1 MLVNIPGDFFQIPF
15 IKYTID
21 AIIKIVITLILSGII
36 GFEREHSHRPAGVR
50 THILVS
56 ISSCLVAIT
65 DIYVTNHYVGTG
77 INADPTRL
85 AAQIFAGIGFLGAG
99 TILREGFNVKGL
111 TTAASLLA
119 VACIGVA
126 VGFGYFPGAILAT
139 LGIYITLNSLKKV
152 MTTVDSGKILYIELR
167 DGGGL
172 KITEITSLIRSF
184 GNSVKSM
191 EVVFNEKR
199 IKLSKK
205 NDTTTIKAIVFPTTE
220 EGLNLAIN
228 ALRQESV
235 VVDVYVD

>member
-1 MLVNIPGDFFQIPF
+1 MLISIPGGFFQIPF

-21 AIIKIVITLILSGII
+21 AIIKIGITLILGGII
-36 GFEREHSHRPAGVR
+36 GFEREHSHRPAGFR

-65 DIYVTNHYVGTG
+65 NIYVTNHYMGMGV
-77 INADPTRL
+77 NVDPTRL

-126 VGFGYFPGAILAT
+126 VGFGYFPGAVLAT

-152 MTTVDSGKILYIELR
+152 MTTVDSGKTMYIELR
-167 DGGGL
+167 DGGGT
-172 KITEITSLIRSF
+172 KITEITTLIRSF
-184 GNSVKSM
+184 GNSVRSM
-191 EVVFNEKR
+191 EVIFKEKR
-199 IKLSKK
+199 KKSIKK
-205 NDTTTIKAIVFPTTE
+205 NDTTTIKALVFPTTE
-220 EGLNLAIN
+220 EGLNLAVS
-228 ALRQESV
+228 ALRQEQD

>member
-1 MLVNIPGDFFQIPF
+1 MIINIPGDFFQISF

-21 AIIKIVITLILSGII
+21 AVIKIIITLILGGII
-36 GFEREHSHRPAGVR
+36 GFEREHSHRPAGFR

-65 DIYVTNHYVGTG
+65 DIYVTNHYIGMGV
-77 INADPTRL
+77 NADPTRL

-126 VGFGYFPGAILAT
+126 VGFGYFPGAVLAT
-139 LGIYITLNSLKKV
+139 LGIYVTLNSLKKV

-167 DGGGL
+167 NGESAKL
-172 KITEITSLIRSF
+172 TEITTLIRSF
-184 GNSVKSM
+184 GNSVRSL

-199 IKLSKK
+199 IKFNKK
-205 NDTTTIKAIVFPTTE
+205 NDTTTIKAIVFPTTD
-220 EGLNLAIN
+220 EGLNLAVS
-228 ALRQESV
+228 ALRQDDA
-235 VVDVYVD
+235 VVDVYID